1 MIYLENVLKTSFQ
14 YVLKMFLQDI
24 LMTCL
29 QDVLKTFWGRLEVL
43 LKTYGQD
50 KYIGLDQ
57 GYLKT
62 SSEDEDKRR
71 LQGHPVQMSWLPS
84 NVAPRIKTKL
94 TEFRGEIQKKI
105 ERTRTTW
112 FFTGELSKNF
122 QNIYLQSWTKRLRQT
137 LVLMWNSALQ
147 DKGSFYF
154 SAVVCWYWLNFHF
167 GRTT

>member
-1 MIYLENVLKTSFQ
+1 
-14 YVLKMFLQDI
+14 MFLQDV

-29 QDVLKTFWGRLEVL
+29 QEVFKTFWGCLEVL

-62 SSEDEDKRR
+62 FSEDEDKRR
-71 LQGHPVQMSWLPS
+71 LQGYPVQMPRWSS
-84 NVAPRIKTKL
+84 KFAPGIKAKP
-94 TEFRGEIQKKI
+94 TEFSGEILKQI

-112 FFTGELSKNF
+112 FSTGELSKNF

-147 DKGSFYF
+147 DKGSFF
-154 SAVVCWYWLNFHF
+154 QPLFASID
-167 GRTT
+167 

>member
-1 MIYLENVLKTSFQ
+1 
-14 YVLKMFLQDI
+14 MFLQDV

-29 QDVLKTFWGRLEVL
+29 QEVFKTFWGCLEVL

-62 SSEDEDKRR
+62 SSVDEDKRR
-71 LQGHPVQMSWLPS
+71 LQGHPVQMSWWPS
-84 NVAPRIKTKL
+84 NFAPGIKTKF
-94 TEFRGEIQKKI
+94 TEFSEEIQKKI
-105 ERTRTTW
+105 ERNRTTW

-137 LVLMWNSALQ
+137 LVLMRNSALQ

-154 SAVVCWYWLNFHF
+154 PAVVCFFWLNFHF
-167 GRTT
+167 GWKT